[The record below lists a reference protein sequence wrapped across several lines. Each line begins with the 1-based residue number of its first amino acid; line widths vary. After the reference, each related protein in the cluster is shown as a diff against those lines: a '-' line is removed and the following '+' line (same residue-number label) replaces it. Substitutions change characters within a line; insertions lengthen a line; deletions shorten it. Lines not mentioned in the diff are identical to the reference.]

1 MGSDLFKMILIP
13 TGAHSIVNRDRMES
27 LYVGSDSDSRPHLLA
42 VIVSKKKILPDFFC
56 TSDQFRFNVLYVN
69 PWEITFM
76 LKIALG
82 VKYLK

>member
-13 TGAHSIVNRDRMES
+13 TWAHSTVNSDRIES

-42 VIVSKKKILPDFFC
+42 VIVSKKKIFARFFC
-56 TSDQFRFNVLYVN
+56 TSDQFRFNVLSVN

-82 VKYLK
+82 IKYLK